1 MNPLEEL
8 KLHVESLVTAVEQD
22 PRIFAPVINYV
33 RRLRDSL
40 ADADPSLAVADLSV
54 LARNLER
61 FWSQCYQ
68 SPDEEYYS
76 APANEVEET
85 AGTTKEIV
93 QLVAKLK
100 KLTSEEWKALVTTW
114 TTSNTS
120 RSVEKASVHSP
131 CIFVGHG
138 RSKLWARLQVHLK
151 DDLHLEVINY
161 ESESRVGESIVPV
174 LEKMLAEAT
183 FAILVCTG
191 EDDTAMGA
199 VRARQNVIHEAGL
212 FQGRLGFK
220 KVVLLMQEGIEEFS
234 NVAGLQHI
242 PFSGERIEQTFY
254 ELGRALKRE
263 NQIS

>member
-1 MNPLEEL
+1 MNPLNEL
-8 KLHVESLVTAVEQD
+8 KLHVESLATTVEHD
-22 PRIFAPVINYV
+22 PKFFASVVHYV
-33 RRLRDSL
+33 RKLCEILSSGGPRLSVDEIG
-40 ADADPSLAVADLSV
+40 V
-54 LARNLER
+54 LARKLEE
-61 FWSQCYQ
+61 FWAKYRPTGSGWYIPPSQT
-68 SPDEEYYS
+68 S
-76 APANEVEET
+76 
-85 AGTTKEIV
+85 TTDGIIHEIS

-100 KLTSEEWKALVTTW
+100 QLSTEEWTALLPVGEVAQKMDDP
-114 TTSNTS
+114 N
-120 RSVEKASVHSP
+120 KHSTHAP
-131 CIFVGHG
+131 CIFIGHG

-151 DDLHLEVINY
+151 DELHLPVINY

-174 LEKMLAEAT
+174 LEKMLAGAT

-234 NVAGLQHI
+234 NIAGLQHI

-254 ELGRALKRE
+254 ELGRTLKRE
-263 NQIS
+263 NQIR